1 MSTVQTKV
9 GPKDHG
15 TPISDWDFDSADFVP
30 GYRYELIDG
39 RVYVSSEP
47 DPPENALEGWLED
60 ALKAYSR
67 KRPDV
72 VSYVTPKA
80 RVYVP
85 GRRRMTIPEPDLACY
100 NDLTRE
106 QALRGAQ
113 WHQHSPILVAEVL
126 VAGDPVKDLERN
138 VELYLLVPKIGEY
151 WVLDGREDALEP
163 VLTRHRRRRETW
175 AVSTVPFGAKL
186 TTPLLPGFALVLDPR
201 K

>member
-1 MSTVQTKV
+1 MATVQVKV

-15 TPISDWDFDSADFVP
+15 APISDWDFDAADFVP
-30 GYRYELIDG
+30 GNRYELIDG

-47 DPPENALEGWLED
+47 DPAENALEGWLED

-72 VSYVTPKA
+72 ISYVTPRA
-80 RVYVP
+80 RVFVP

-113 WHQHSPILVAEVL
+113 WNQFSPILVAEVL
-126 VAGDPVKDLERN
+126 VAGEPAKDLERN
-138 VELYLLVPKIGEY
+138 VELYLLVPKIREY
-151 WVLDGREDALEP
+151 WVLDGRDDPVEP
-163 VLTRHRRRRETW
+163 VLIRRRRRGDSW
-175 AVSTVPFGAKL
+175 AVTTAPFGAKL
-186 TTPLLPGFALVLDPR
+186 ITPLLPGFALVIDPR

>member
-1 MSTVQTKV
+1 MATVQVRV
-9 GPKDHG
+9 GPEEHG
-15 TPISDWDFDSADFVP
+15 TPISDWDFEAADFVP

-47 DPPENALEGWLED
+47 DPPENALENWLVD

-67 KRPDV
+67 QRPDV
-72 VSYVTPKA
+72 VCTVTTKA

-85 GRRRMTIPEPDLACY
+85 GRRRVTIPEPDLACY
-100 NDLTRE
+100 NDMTRE
-106 QALRGAQ
+106 QMLRGAL
-113 WHQHSPILVAEVL
+113 WHEYSPILVAEVL

-138 VELYLLVPKIGEY
+138 VELYFRVPKIGEY
-151 WVLDGREDALEP
+151 WVLDGRENPLEP
-163 VLTRHRRRRETW
+163 VVIRHRRRKEAW
-175 AVSTVPFGAKL
+175 AVSTVPFGSKL